1 MATLGKS
8 RSLPGLLK
16 LGTAAPPLG
25 DQLKK
30 SGSTISYRLDSP
42 LDVKKGGTAATEKA
56 QQLAEM
62 LRTPGWRL
70 LGNER
75 PPTPTAPE
83 DSLPKNM
90 IHPRVAPAW
99 LKHDKQTLRFY
110 AYFQESVVERA
121 DENSLV
127 RNVVIC
133 YHMEDGTMSIREPR
147 VENSGIP
154 QGPFL
159 KRSHVPRE
167 DGEGFL
173 GPDDLRCGEPIV
185 IFGRKYRI
193 RSCDRFTR
201 WFYEQNGIE
210 VGDDEP
216 EVEDLWRR
224 SYRFK
229 TTAEKGGLPITRSAM
244 EAKTMTKYV
253 IGQPAP
259 KQITQFLMNDRKV
272 LRFKGFW
279 DDTTLYGA
287 RMYFVIHYYL
297 SDNTVEINEAH
308 ARNSGRDNYPVF
320 LKRGPLYK
328 KNQLQA
334 FPGSLKN
341 DGDPYMPEDLIVGQA
356 IQVWNRKVML
366 YDCDDFTRNFYQS
379 YMGIDQFDG
388 KIDVSEKPLRHRKLL
403 PPPHSG
409 VGSAEDSLISCT
421 MLAPKPAKVDL
432 VRLMTYSGENLRFE
446 ATMDNGEPEDAT
458 RRLII
463 SLYPETMPITVS
475 VFEMQARNSGH
486 MGGRFAERKRITNP
500 DTGKYFELADFFV
513 GQTVTIAAQ
522 PLRIVKADEHAL
534 QFMEAH
540 PNEFPMASPDA
551 CAKRLSPLAAESEM
565 RDEAGIDP
573 DRLKEL
579 AADHGVHIVDHE
591 VITLLRHFNAGIA
604 DGGTPLISGPR
615 VLQAIIG

>member
-16 LGTAAPPLG
+16 LGTAPPALG

-42 LDVKKGGTAATEKA
+42 LDVKKGGAATTEKA

-110 AYFQESVVERA
+110 AHFQESVVERV
-121 DENSLV
+121 DENSLI

-133 YHMEDGTMSIREPR
+133 YHIEDGTVSIREPR

-154 QGPFL
+154 QGAFL
-159 KRSHVPRE
+159 KRSQVPRE
-167 DGEGFL
+167 DGGGLL
-173 GPDDLRCGEPIV
+173 GPDDMRCGENIV
-185 IFGRKYRI
+185 IYGRKYRI
-193 RSCDRFTR
+193 TRCDRFTR

-216 EVEDLWRR
+216 DVEDFWRK

-229 TTAEKGGLPITRSAM
+229 QTAEKGGLPMTRSAM
-244 EAKTMTKYV
+244 EAKTMAKYL
-253 IGQPAP
+253 GGEPPP
-259 KQITQFLMNDRKV
+259 KNITQFLMNDRKV

-279 DDTTLYGA
+279 DDATLYGA
-287 RMYFVIHYYL
+287 RIYFVIHYFL
-297 SDNTVEINEAH
+297 ADNSVEINEAH
-308 ARNSGRDNYPVF
+308 ARNSGRDGYPVF

-328 KNQLQA
+328 QNQLQA
-334 FPGSLKN
+334 FPGSLTA
-341 DGDPYMPEDLIVGQA
+341 DGDPYLPEDMMVGQS
-356 IQVWNRKVML
+356 ICVWNRKVML
-366 YDCDDFTRNFYQS
+366 YDCDDFTRNFYQT

-388 KIDVSEKPLRHRKLL
+388 KIDVSEKPPRHRKLQ
-403 PPPHSG
+403 PPPHNG
-409 VGSAEDSLISCT
+409 IGSPEDSLISCKQ
-421 MLAPKPAKVDL
+421 LAPKQPKIDL
-432 VRLMTYSGENLRFE
+432 VRLMTYSGETLRFE
-446 ATMDNGEPEDAT
+446 ATMANGEPEDAT
-458 RRLII
+458 RRLLI
-463 SLYPETMPITVS
+463 SLYPETMPITVG

-486 MGGRFAERKRITNP
+486 MGGRFSERKRMTNP
-500 DTGKYFELADFFV
+500 ETGKYFELTDFFV
-513 GQTVTIAAQ
+513 GQTVTIASQ
-522 PLRIVKADEHAL
+522 PLCIVKADEHAL
-534 QFMEAH
+534 QFMEAR
-540 PNEFPMASPDA
+540 PEEFPMANPNA
-551 CAKRLSPLAAESEM
+551 CAKRLSPLAGEGEM

-579 AADHGVHIVDHE
+579 AADHGVYVSDHE
-591 VITLLRHFNAGIA
+591 IITLLRHFNAGVA

-615 VLQAIIG
+615 ALQAIIG

>member
-42 LDVKKGGTAATEKA
+42 MDIKRGGAAATEKA

-75 PPTPTAPE
+75 PLTPSAPE

-99 LKHDKQTLRFY
+99 LKHDKQTLRFH
-110 AYFQESVVERA
+110 AHFQESVIERA
-121 DENSLV
+121 DENSLI

-133 YHMEDGTMSIREPR
+133 YHMEDGTLSIREPR

-154 QGPFL
+154 QGAFL
-159 KRSHVPRE
+159 KRSQVPRE
-167 DGEGFL
+167 DGQGLL
-173 GPDDLRCGEPIV
+173 GPDDLRCGMNI
-185 IFGRKYRI
+185 IIYGRNYRI
-193 RSCDRFTR
+193 NRCDRFTR

-210 VGDDEP
+210 VGEDEP
-216 EVEDLWRR
+216 DVEDLWRK

-229 TTAEKGGLPITRSAM
+229 TKAEKRDLPMTRSAM
-244 EAKTMTKYV
+244 EAKTMAKYAV
-253 IGQPAP
+253 GKPPP
-259 KQITQFLMNDRKV
+259 KQISQFLMNDRKV
-272 LRFKGFW
+272 LRFRGFW
-279 DDTTLYGA
+279 DDATLYGA
-287 RMYFVIHYYL
+287 RLYFVIHYYL
-297 SDNTVEINEAH
+297 ADNTVEINEAH
-308 ARNSGRDNYPVF
+308 ARNSGRDGYPIF

-328 KNQLQA
+328 QNKLQA
-334 FPGSLKN
+334 FPGALTS
-341 DGDPYMPEDLIVGQA
+341 DGDPYMPEDFMVGQA
-356 IQVWNRKVML
+356 IHVWNRKVML
-366 YDCDDFTRNFYQS
+366 YDCDDFTRNFYQTS
-379 YMGIDQFDG
+379 MGLDQFEG

-403 PPPHSG
+403 PPPHNG
-409 VGSAEDSLISCT
+409 IGSPEDSLNNCK
-421 MLAPKPAKVDL
+421 MLAPKPPKVDL

-446 ATMDNGEPEDAT
+446 ATMANGEPEDAT

-500 DTGKYFELADFFV
+500 DTGKYFELTDFFV
-513 GQTVTIAAQ
+513 GQTVTIASQ

-534 QFMEAH
+534 QFMEAR
-540 PNEFPMASPDA
+540 PEEFPMASPDA
-551 CAKRLSPLAAESEM
+551 CAKQLSPLAGEREM

-579 AADHGVHIVDHE
+579 AADHGVHVVDHE
-591 VITLLRHFNAGIA
+591 VITLLRHFNAGVA
-604 DGGTPLISGPR
+604 EGGTPLISGPR
-615 VLQAIIG
+615 TLQAIIG